1 MRGLPFS
8 HKMQKPRLLGRGFC
22 NKKRGEEKMKKMEVI
37 YIIDRPVF
45 GLDVVHFFYG
55 FIIPIKY

>member
-1 MRGLPFS
+1 
-8 HKMQKPRLLGRGFC
+8 
-22 NKKRGEEKMKKMEVI
+22 MKKMEVI

-55 FIIPIKY
+55 FIIPINY